1 MSIVYYAIVDASN
14 TMMAAVSQQG
24 HVLLALPGSA
34 LPGTNSSTQSGSKA
48 TSGHWSH
55 IQATP
60 SVFKKN
66 SSVFFKKINPTAP
79 SVL

>member
-1 MSIVYYAIVDASN
+1 MLWFNAQQGDLLRYNVIVYYVIVDAGN

-34 LPGTNSSTQSGSKA
+34 QPGTNSSTQSGSKA

-55 IQATP
+55 I
-60 SVFKKN
+60 SYSIRF
-66 SSVFFKKINPTAP
+66 
-79 SVL
+79 